1 METICINIVNPKAKR
16 IIKESADLNL
26 IAMRDKGHCSPKI
39 SVMSQLPTK
48 QLKLLSFFVIA
59 FIVPFCSFGQ
69 QSQSHKREERAT
81 DSTQI
86 VAIIDSWQKAW
97 NSHDMHAFANLFHED
112 GIWVLWN
119 GKVWKGR
126 TTIEEGH
133 AEVHKT
139 IFRNSTQNKEI
150 EELTFVGPDA
160 AVVRLYSTLTGDERH
175 PDKVVE
181 SRNLLVITK
190 RKNAWKIGWGQ
201 NTRFPEFTMKK

>member
-1 METICINIVNPKAKR
+1 METICIDIVNPKAKR
-16 IIKESADLNL
+16 ILKDSDDLNL
-26 IAMRDKGHCSPKI
+26 TAIRGKGHSPSKF
-39 SVMSQLPTK
+39 SVVSQLPIK
-48 QLKLLSFFVIA
+48 RLKVLSFFVIV
-59 FIVPFCSFGQ
+59 FSVTFCSFGQ
-69 QSQSHKREERAT
+69 QSQSHKGERAT

-126 TTIEEGH
+126 ATIEEGH

-139 IFRNSTQNKEI
+139 VFRNSTQNKEI
-150 EELTFVGPDA
+150 EELKFVGPEA

-190 RKNAWKIGWGQ
+190 RNNVWKIGWGQ
-201 NTRFPEFTMKK
+201 NTRFPDFTTKK

>member
-1 METICINIVNPKAKR
+1 MHLHIQATKSLSYL
-16 IIKESADLNL
+16 IILFSLPFYSA
-26 IAMRDKGHCSPKI
+26 
-39 SVMSQLPTK
+39 
-48 QLKLLSFFVIA
+48 
-59 FIVPFCSFGQ
+59 GQ
-69 QSQSHKREERAT
+69 QAKHVKSRSAE

-86 VAIIDSWQKAW
+86 VAIIDNWQKAW

-119 GKVWKGR
+119 GQVWKGR

-139 IFRNSTQNKEI
+139 IFRNSTQKKQI
-150 EELTFVGPDA
+150 EEMTFVGPEVT
-160 AVVRLYSTLTGDERH
+160 VVRLHSTLIGDERY

-190 RKNAWKIGWGQ
+190 RKNIWKIGWGQ
-201 NTRFPEFTMKK
+201 NTRFPEFTNK

>member
-1 METICINIVNPKAKR
+1 MMQLVTRTIKP
-16 IIKESADLNL
+16 
-26 IAMRDKGHCSPKI
+26 
-39 SVMSQLPTK
+39 
-48 QLKLLSFFVIA
+48 LSFLVIL
-59 FIVPFCSFGQ
+59 FILPFCSAGQ
-69 QSQSHKREERAT
+69 QSNQANGRNAT

-86 VAIIDSWQKAW
+86 VSIIDNWQKAW

-126 TTIEEGH
+126 DSIEKGH

-139 IFRNSTQNKEI
+139 IFRNSTQKKQI
-150 EELTFVGPDA
+150 EEISFVGQETV
-160 AVVRLYSTLTGDERH
+160 VVRLYSTLTGDERY

-190 RKNAWKIGWGQ
+190 RKNVWKIGWGQ
-201 NTRFPEFTMKK
+201 NTRFPEFTNK

>member
-1 METICINIVNPKAKR
+1 MMQLLMRE
-16 IIKESADLNL
+16 IKS
-26 IAMRDKGHCSPKI
+26 
-39 SVMSQLPTK
+39 
-48 QLKLLSFFVIA
+48 LSFLVIL
-59 FIVPFCSFGQ
+59 FILPFCSAGQ
-69 QSQSHKREERAT
+69 QSKQAKNRSTK

-112 GIWVLWN
+112 GIWILWN

-126 TTIEEGH
+126 DTIEKGH

-139 IFRNSTQNKEI
+139 VFRNSTQKKQI
-150 EELTFVGPDA
+150 EEIAFVGPEA
-160 AVVRLYSTLTGDERH
+160 AVVRLYSTLTGDERY

-190 RKNAWKIGWGQ
+190 RKNVWKIGWGQ
-201 NTRFPEFTMKK
+201 NTRFPEFTNK

>member
-1 METICINIVNPKAKR
+1 MI
-16 IIKESADLNL
+16 
-26 IAMRDKGHCSPKI
+26 
-39 SVMSQLPTK
+39 QLPMRTITS
-48 QLKLLSFFVIA
+48 LSFLFILFVL
-59 FIVPFCSFGQ
+59 PFYSFGQ
-69 QSQSHKREERAT
+69 QSKQTNSPSAT

-86 VAIIDSWQKAW
+86 VAIIDSWQNAW

-126 TTIEEGH
+126 DTIEKGH

-139 IFRNSTQNKEI
+139 VFRNSTQKKQI
-150 EELTFVGPDA
+150 EEIAFVGTET
-160 AVVRLYSTLTGDERH
+160 AVVRLYSTLTGDERY

-190 RKNAWKIGWGQ
+190 RKNVWKIGWGQ
-201 NTRFPEFTMKK
+201 NTRFPEFTNK